1 MLKVYMS
8 GPINS
13 PVSSGRKAEDHKQA
27 FDDLKVWLKANYGNW
42 ETVNPCEIGTTCLD
56 PNCGPF
62 DGHDWNCWLK
72 ADLREMLTCD
82 AILMLP
88 EWEQS
93 AGALLER
100 NVALAVG
107 MRQFTAIRTER
118 HGWVVRTA

>member
-13 PVSSGRKAEDHKQA
+13 PVSSGRTAEDHKRSFA
-27 FDDLKVWLKANYGNW
+27 ELGAWLKRHYGNW
-42 ETVNPCEIGTTCLD
+42 EVVNPCEIGTTCVD
-56 PNCGPF
+56 PECGPF

-82 AILMLP
+82 AILLLP

-93 AGALLER
+93 AGALLEKD
-100 NVALAVG
+100 VAMAVG
-107 MRQFTAIRTER
+107 MSPYFAIRTEMN
-118 HGWVVRTA
+118 GWTIR

>member
-13 PVSSGRKAEDHKQA
+13 PVSSGRTAEDHKAA
-27 FDDLKVWLKANYGNW
+27 FTDLKQWLKRNMGNW
-42 ETVNPCEIGTTCLD
+42 EVINPCEIGTTCLD
-56 PNCGPF
+56 PDCGPF

-82 AILMLP
+82 AILLLP

-93 AGALLER
+93 AGALLEA
-100 NVALAVG
+100 NVAKAVG
-107 MRQFTAIRTER
+107 MTPYYATRHDDKEWIIR
-118 HGWVVRTA
+118 